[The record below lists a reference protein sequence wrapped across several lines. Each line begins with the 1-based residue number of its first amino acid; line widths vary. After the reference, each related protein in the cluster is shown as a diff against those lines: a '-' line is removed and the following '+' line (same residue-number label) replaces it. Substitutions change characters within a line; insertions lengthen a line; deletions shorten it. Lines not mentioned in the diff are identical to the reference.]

1 MIPFIDLTLVH
12 KSNNYYQYRSN
23 LPLTN
28 FSLLFYSCMI
38 CQCVGVQ
45 SISRHLAPVICRY
58 QYRIYQKISL
68 FIYFLDFYP
77 SNSNSAWL

>member
-38 CQCVGVQ
+38 CQCVVVQ
-45 SISRHLAPVICRY
+45 
-58 QYRIYQKISL
+58 
-68 FIYFLDFYP
+68 P
-77 SNSNSAWL
+77 SHDI

>member
-45 SISRHLAPVICRY
+45 SISRHLAPVICRHY
-58 QYRIYQKISL
+58 IEFMKKNSL

-77 SNSNSAWL
+77 TNT